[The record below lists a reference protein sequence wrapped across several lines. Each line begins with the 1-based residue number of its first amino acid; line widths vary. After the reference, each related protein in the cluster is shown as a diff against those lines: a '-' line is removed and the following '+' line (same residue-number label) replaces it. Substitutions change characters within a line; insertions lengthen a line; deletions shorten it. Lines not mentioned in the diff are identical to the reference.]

1 MSTATALSL
10 AVTCAQSPGVSYV
23 LRAVPRVQRSLRVG
37 GGSKR
42 LVILQSGWEY
52 IPRNLQS
59 G

>member
-10 AVTCAQSPGVSYV
+10 AVTCAQSVSYV